1 MQTSSPTLLTRF
13 SMEIA
18 TSLFTALIGAVVTFG
33 SLEFGTGWGDAG
45 PQPGYFPF
53 YVGVIVM
60 TASAGALLQAI
71 FRHRDRNEAFLTREQ
86 GARIFAFAAPM
97 VAFVVLSVLLGM
109 YVAMILYLF
118 GVMVRQGSYHPLKAA
133 LVSVGT
139 ALVAYLIL
147 EVWFMVPL
155 LKGPLEAWLGI
166 H

>member
-1 MQTSSPTLLTRF
+1 
-13 SMEIA
+13 MEIA
-18 TSLFTALIGAVVTFG
+18 TSLCTALLGALVTFG
-33 SLEFGTGWGDAG
+33 SLEFGVGWGDAG

-53 YVGVIVM
+53 YVGILIM
-60 TASAGALLQAI
+60 AASAGALLQAVLQ
-71 FRHRDRNEAFLTREQ
+71 HRDRSEAFLTREE

-109 YVAMILYLF
+109 YVAMMLYLF
-118 GVMVRQGSYHPLKAA
+118 GVMVLQGGYRPLKAT
-133 LVSVGT
+133 LVSVST
-139 ALVAYLIL
+139 AIVSYLIL

>member
-18 TSLFTALIGAVVTFG
+18 TALFTALIGAVVTFG

-53 YVGVIVM
+53 YVGLIIM
-60 TASAGALLQAI
+60 MASAGALLQAI
-71 FRHRDRNEAFLTREQ
+71 FRPRDRNEAFLTREQ

-118 GVMVRQGSYHPLKAA
+118 GVMVRQGGYRPLKAA

-139 ALVAYLIL
+139 ALAAYLIL